1 MPEFLPPVSST
12 TDYYRPVEVFV
23 VKPPKQRYWLHII
36 LFVTTIFTTLVVG
49 ARMEFNFQHN
59 LPAFSL
65 NDDDI
70 SIFPV
75 RWIMA
80 EPSRL
85 LLGMPF
91 ASTLMLILLAHEMG
105 HYLCC
110 RYYGVNATLPFFIPA
125 PTLIGTLGAF
135 IRIRSPIRSRSAL
148 FDIGIAG
155 PIAGFV
161 VAVTV
166 LMFAMPL
173 SKVMHPALVGRDIQ
187 LGYPLI
193 FRLARNVLPLGH
205 LKAGSSL
212 NSIYFHPTA
221 IAAWVGMF
229 ATALNLLPGGQLD
242 GGHIVFALAPRA
254 HKTVSRLTI
263 LTLIPMA
270 FYFWMGWLIW
280 AILLRISGMRHPMV
294 AEWPQVTGVRRWLAG
309 FGLVMLVLTLA
320 PAPFG
325 AHGSLRE
332 VLAALQDWLRERSA
346 Q

>member
-23 VKPPKQRYWLHII
+23 VQPPKQRYWLHIV
-36 LFVTTIFTTLVVG
+36 LLLATVFTTLVVG
-49 ARMEFNFQHN
+49 SRMEFNFQHN
-59 LPAFSL
+59 QPAFSL
-65 NDDDI
+65 NDDDVPF
-70 SIFPV
+70 FPLH
-75 RWIMA
+75 WILA
-80 EPSRL
+80 QPSRL
-85 LLGMPF
+85 LLGVPF
-91 ASTLMLILLAHEMG
+91 SSTLMLILLAHEMG

-135 IRIRSPIRSRSAL
+135 IRIRSPIRSRAAL
-148 FDIGIAG
+148 VDIGIAG

-166 LMFAMPL
+166 LLFAMPL
-173 SKVMHPALVGRDIQ
+173 SKVMSPGMASPDIE

-193 FRLARNVLPLGH
+193 FRLVWFILPLAQ
-205 LKAGSSL
+205 LKAGSTSAL
-212 NSIYFHPTA
+212 HSIYFHPTA

-242 GGHIVFALAPRA
+242 GGHIVFSLAPRA

-263 LTLIPMA
+263 LALIPMA
-270 FYFWMGWLIW
+270 LYFWAGWLLW

-294 AEWPQVTGVRRWLAG
+294 AEWPGVSRGRRWIAG
-309 FGLVMLVLTLA
+309 FGLLMLILTFA
-320 PAPFG
+320 PAPF
-325 AHGSLRE
+325 AHSSLLQVFRE
-332 VLAALQDWLRERSA
+332 LRG